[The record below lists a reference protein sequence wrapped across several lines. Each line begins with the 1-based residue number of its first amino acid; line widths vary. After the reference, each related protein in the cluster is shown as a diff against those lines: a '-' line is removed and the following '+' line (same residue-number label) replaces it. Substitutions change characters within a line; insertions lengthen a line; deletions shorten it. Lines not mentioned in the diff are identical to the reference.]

1 MNTNRSTICVHE
13 HAAERNA
20 NVCLTVLH
28 VSKGKWERKIMN
40 KENKLVIRILKRI
53 LLLAVVMFLL
63 SVVVFWLARLA
74 PGDPLQSFYGDSLE
88 MMTSD
93 EVAAARTRLGLD
105 QGIGVQYV
113 RWFTNVIHGDF
124 GLSLKYRQPVMNV
137 IKPLIG
143 NTLVLGGIAYIVI
156 FILAVL
162 IAIFCTLHE
171 DQWIDRLICKIGTAA
186 YYVPAFWLGVVLILI
201 FSVNLGWFPSSGAY
215 DVGMADSIGNR
226 MKHMILPLVVMIFSH
241 LWYYAYMIRNKFL
254 DEVRKDYVLLARSK
268 GLSKR
273 KILWKHCLRNVL
285 PTIVS
290 IMAVSVPHVTGGTV
304 TVEAVFNYAGI
315 GNLAVESAKYH
326 DYNLL
331 MIDVLITGFIVFL
344 SSFVA
349 QTVNEEIDP
358 RMKDSEVRVW

>member
-1 MNTNRSTICVHE
+1 
-13 HAAERNA
+13 
-20 NVCLTVLH
+20 
-28 VSKGKWERKIMN
+28 MN

-113 RWFTNVIHGDF
+113 RWFTNVVHGDF

-143 NTLVLGGIAYIVI
+143 NTLMLGGIAYIVI
-156 FILAVL
+156 FLLAVL

-226 MKHMILPLVVMIFSH
+226 MSVGVGCIGKLFNIQHRQGGVGQWFRQRQPWCWAGTRRSALPRYSQ
-241 LWYYAYMIRNKFL
+241 
-254 DEVRKDYVLLARSK
+254 ARQ
-268 GLSKR
+268 R
-273 KILWKHCLRNVL
+273 WR
-285 PTIVS
+285 
-290 IMAVSVPHVTGGTV
+290 
-304 TVEAVFNYAGI
+304 
-315 GNLAVESAKYH
+315 
-326 DYNLL
+326 
-331 MIDVLITGFIVFL
+331 
-344 SSFVA
+344 
-349 QTVNEEIDP
+349 
-358 RMKDSEVRVW
+358 